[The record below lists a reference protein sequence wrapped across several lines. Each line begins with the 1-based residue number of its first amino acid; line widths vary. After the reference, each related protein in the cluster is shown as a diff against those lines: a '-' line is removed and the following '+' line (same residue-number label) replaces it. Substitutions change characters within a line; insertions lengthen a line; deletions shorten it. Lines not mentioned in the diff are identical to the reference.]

1 MSKSWKQPKWHTGT
15 PQKTIDRLRM
25 QDAKSEIRET
35 LKAQQEAPR
44 GQ

>member
-1 MSKSWKQPKWHTGT
+1 MSKSWKQPKWHAGT
-15 PQKTIDRLRM
+15 PQKTIDHLHM
-25 QDAKSEIRET
+25 QEAKNDIREA